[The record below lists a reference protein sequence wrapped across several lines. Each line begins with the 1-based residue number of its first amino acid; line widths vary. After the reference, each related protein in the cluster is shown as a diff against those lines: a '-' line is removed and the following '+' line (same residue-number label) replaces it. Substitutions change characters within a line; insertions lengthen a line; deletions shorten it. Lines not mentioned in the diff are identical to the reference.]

1 MTQDILGHHYFFS
14 PNTTMTLNYSS
25 LLLYLLMMMQYTRR
39 RRRSTAIGLLSMAIV
54 ASLLC
59 LNKVVNYIIP
69 IDEDA
74 LQSYQ
79 RQLLIDNDLL
89 TSLHTNCNYN
99 NNETDEDYNLE
110 AANAADITYEIG
122 RGTKSSS
129 SSYQTTTIQNYTLTD
144 TLNES
149 KIYEHTFC
157 LLLYDPPTNKFLI
170 LYSHNHRWENSNR
183 KLWKAIRNLT
193 YLLRQVFPKRFTKE
207 NKELIIPIGSGD
219 YPQLNK
225 FKLPHTIGIA
235 PILQFGSVFRDT
247 NLYYPNMIPMPM
259 PEPHH
264 LYCFSKWVASGGD
277 RKRVCNELRE
287 LEFNGEWDSL
297 IVSIYLCFILLLV
310 LFEMHELC
318 PFVIY

>member
-1 MTQDILGHHYFFS
+1 
-14 PNTTMTLNYSS
+14 
-25 LLLYLLMMMQYTRR
+25 MMMQYK
-39 RRRSTAIGLLSMAIV
+39 RRRSSAIGLLSIAIV

-59 LNKVVNYIIP
+59 LNKLVNFIIP
-69 IDEDA
+69 IDDDTY

-89 TSLHTNCNYN
+89 TTLHTNCNYN

-110 AANAADITYEIG
+110 AANAANITYEIG
-122 RGTKSSS
+122 CNKSD
-129 SSYQTTTIQNYTLTD
+129 QTTTIQNYTLSD

-149 KIYEHTFC
+149 HVYEHTFC
-157 LLLYDPPTNKFLI
+157 LLLYDPPTDKFLI

-183 KLWKAIRNLT
+183 KLWKAIRNFT
-193 YLLRQVFPKRFTKE
+193 YLLRQVFPNRFTKE

-225 FKLPHTIGIA
+225 FKLPHVEGIA
-235 PILQFGSVFRDT
+235 PVLQFGSVFRDI
-247 NLYYPNMIPMPM
+247 NLYYPNMVPMPM

-264 LYCFSKWVASGGD
+264 LYCFSKWITSGE

-287 LEFNGEWDSL
+287 LEFSGEFDSL
-297 IVSIYLCFILLLV
+297 IVSIYLCPYVCI
-310 LFEMHELC
+310 LC
-318 PFVIY
+318 PALLIIPLI